1 MTYRQTNTQDPTEEQ
16 IANLL
21 EYNKTALWNPISSTK
36 QVFAYT
42 WYDPKLIFNSW
53 EDFKDVVI
61 EWILGETEIFQ
72 MWWEDDNLLGF
83 RSFIGANVREDF

>member
-1 MTYRQTNTQDPTEEQ
+1 MAYRQTNKQVPTEEQ

-21 EYNKTALWNPISSTK
+21 EYNKTAIWNPEFLTK

-61 EWILGETEIFQ
+61 NSSHGTQCGKDTNDVFYRGVYWAIIE
-72 MWWEDDNLLGF
+72 
-83 RSFIGANVREDF
+83 